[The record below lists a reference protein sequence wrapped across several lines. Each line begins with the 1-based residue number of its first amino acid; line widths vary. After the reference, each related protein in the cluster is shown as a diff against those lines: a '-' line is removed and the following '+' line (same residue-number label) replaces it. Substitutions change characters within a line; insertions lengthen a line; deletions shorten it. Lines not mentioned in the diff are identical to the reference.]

1 MMEGNMPTN
10 ANDMIVGTGVAD
22 DLSGAA
28 GRDTMVG
35 LAGNDT
41 LAGDSGNDL
50 IYGDYAEENLLGNAA
65 GALSFADYGSI
76 GNWQVS
82 SQENGLQEMTQTVVT
97 EAQGVYNLSM
107 SLAANFAA
115 GHVDSGLEVLIDG
128 VVVASYDSQSG
139 AFSDHSLTFTAS
151 DSATDIT
158 LRAVPGEGGG
168 PAIDTS
174 GAVFSTEAKMT
185 IGGQEV
191 TVAAFAPGQANLY
204 QVFNGTLHVFDTD
217 SATYQR
223 VGAAGTVNV
232 NAIGFNQEDSLIY
245 GVAVG
250 NGTDALGNAVSRDD
264 LVMFDAT
271 GAVYRIGEGP
281 FRSWTGDFDDQGNL
295 WIFNSRLNFL
305 SKIDVDSFDANGNPV
320 ETRIDLNDALFG
332 LNVYDL
338 SFDAATQSFSGV
350 ARGAYEGAP
359 ATLVTVDI
367 SGDSPQISSIA
378 VTHTIVDGQ
387 LLTGTP
393 AITFGAAIY
402 DTDGTLFV
410 GGNSGDH
417 DMNNATRAAGGIYRV
432 DIAPDG
438 SSATL
443 VLVSDAP
450 RSYSNDGAADPTAL
464 NPFDPIDLEAT
475 MLLRDL
481 ELVATTEGD
490 LSYDDDL
497 QGGGG
502 ADTMEGGIGDDL
514 LTGGSI
520 GDSLMGGS
528 GDDSLHGGA
537 GFDAVATG
545 PASTYDADG
554 LRYDHLGNLLP
565 ENDDWLA
572 GGIGNDLIAGS
583 AGHDTLLGGT
593 GSDTL
598 QGGTGFDHLMGGEG
612 ADDLNGGSDRDTLE
626 GGSGADTLDGRTGDD
641 LLQGG
646 DDDDLLL
653 GSSGNDSLYGDA
665 GDDVLRG
672 GSHDDLLVGGIG
684 DDTLEGSGGAD
695 DLRGGDG
702 ADSLSG
708 GSGNDALSGGADN
721 DTLLGSSGDD
731 VLDGGAGRDRLNGG
745 SGADT
750 LSGGEG
756 RDTLAGGSGADVL
769 DGGAGRDNLFLGA
782 GDDVAWGGD
791 GGDRFIFRE
800 RDLNGSDVEIRD
812 YDITEGDYLDLRG
825 VDLGDSA
832 TWFATSVTQSLDGTI
847 TVDLGAGTVA
857 LTGTGLDLL
866 TEADGLYD
874 SFLF

>member
-1 MMEGNMPTN
+1 MPTERDN
-10 ANDMIVGTGVAD
+10 LIIGTGVAD
-22 DLSGAA
+22 TLSAAA
-28 GRDTMVG
+28 GNDTMVG
-35 LAGNDT
+35 LAGDDT

-50 IYGDYAEENLLGNAA
+50 IYGDYAEENLLGAAA
-65 GALSFADYGSI
+65 GALSFADYGSV
-76 GNWQVS
+76 GDWQVS
-82 SQENGLQEMTQTVVT
+82 TQENGLQEMTQSVAT
-97 EAQGVYNLSM
+97 EAQGVYSLSM

-115 GHVDSGLEVLIDG
+115 GHVDAGLQVLVDG

-139 AFSDHSLTFTAS
+139 AFSDHSLTFTATGS
-151 DSATDIT
+151 TTDIT
-158 LRAVPGEGGG
+158 LRAIAGEGSG
-168 PAIDTS
+168 PVIDTS
-174 GAVFSTEAKMT
+174 GAVFSTAAQMT

-204 QVFNGTLHVFDTD
+204 QVFNGTLHVFETD
-217 SATYQR
+217 SASYQR

-245 GVAVG
+245 GVAVS
-250 NGTDALGNAVSRDD
+250 NGSDALGNAVSRDD

-305 SKIDVDSFDANGNPV
+305 SKIDVDSFDADGNPL

-359 ATLVTVDI
+359 ATLVTVDV
-367 SGDSPQISSIA
+367 SGDSPQISSMA
-378 VTHTIVDGQ
+378 VTHTEVDGQ

-417 DMNNATRAAGGIYRV
+417 DMNNATRSAGGIYRV

-438 SSATL
+438 ASATL

-464 NPFDPIDLEAT
+464 NPFEPVDLEAT

-481 ELVATTEGD
+481 ALVATTEGD
-490 LSYDDDL
+490 LSYNDDL
-497 QGGGG
+497 QGGAG

-520 GDSLMGGS
+520 GDSLMGGA

-537 GFDAVATG
+537 GFDAVATA

-593 GSDTL
+593 GADTL

-626 GGSGADTLDGRTGDD
+626 GGAGADTLDGRTGDD

-646 DDDDLLL
+646 ADTDLLR

-665 GDDVLRG
+665 GEDLLQG

-684 DDTLEGSGGAD
+684 ADTLEGGGGAD
-695 DLRGGDG
+695 DLRGDAG
-702 ADSLSG
+702 ADSLLG

-721 DTLLGSSGDD
+721 DTLSGSSGEDI
-731 VLDGGAGRDRLNGG
+731 LDGGAGRDRLNGG
-745 SGADT
+745 SGADI
-750 LSGGEG
+750 LMGGEG
-756 RDTLAGGSGADVL
+756 RDTLAGASGADEL
-769 DGGAGRDNLFLGA
+769 HGGSGRDNLFLGA
-782 GDDVAWGGD
+782 GDDVAWGGED
-791 GGDRFIFRE
+791 ADRFIFRD
-800 RDLNGSDVEIRD
+800 RDLDGSSVVIRD
-812 YDITEGDYLDLRG
+812 YDLSEGDYLDLRG
-825 VDLGDSA
+825 LSLGDAATWFGSSVTQDDAGTIHVDLGQCDL
-832 TWFATSVTQSLDGTI
+832 SLTD
-847 TVDLGAGTVA
+847 
-857 LTGTGLDLL
+857 TGLNLL
-866 TEADGLYD
+866 TQADQLYD
-874 SFLF
+874 SFVF